1 MVLFL
6 FGLLAKRL
14 RTKSGECPKTVE
26 HKNSSILCPEV
37 SKLTKVPEEC
47 EFDYACPAAEKCVRD
62 IYRLLQLLFL
72 FNSVFQCSNG
82 CRSVCTAA
90 IAQKVPITTTTPIS
104 VSSSFQ
110 CSAKSRLGSYFN
122 CFFKRK
128 QCSSDDECVQVSP
141 GTRCC
146 PTACGNE
153 CLGIL

>member
-1 MVLFL
+1 MWVW
-6 FGLLAKRL
+6 L
-14 RTKSGECPKTVE
+14 RMPCSWEMCKKYLSNFPGFI
-26 HKNSSILCPEV
+26 S
-37 SKLTKVPEEC
+37 
-47 EFDYACPAAEKCVRD
+47 
-62 IYRLLQLLFL
+62 

-122 CFFKRK
+122 CLFKRK

-153 CLGIL
+153 CLGILWVAFDCLYSRCGVTAKF